1 MSSEL
6 AELAIRIRCQMSH
19 LEAPEADAAT
29 GIRNRLAIAVRSR
42 HLRHPTPFTRSHP
55 HALTRGIRLLA
66 VFTPPPLVDPHVVG
80 FGRPC
85 QVACIHLAFLGRSG
99 GRGGGALVERGVHP
113 DLDIAL
119 EGSRDQAVLFGFMS
133 GLVERGLIGTR
144 NHTVDVELA

>member
-1 MSSEL
+1 MGPCFHRR
-6 AELAIRIRCQMSH
+6 AYRPIRRTTGRVP
-19 LEAPEADAAT
+19 EVAAAP
-29 GIRNRLAIAVRSR
+29 
-42 HLRHPTPFTRSHP
+42 
-55 HALTRGIRLLA
+55 
-66 VFTPPPLVDPHVVG
+66 VFPPPPLADAHVVG
-80 FGRPC
+80 FGRPR
-85 QVACIHLAFLGRSG
+85 QVACIHLPYLGRSG